1 MKATLMFPLVGA
13 ALAELTA
20 SMAKNNNPI
29 TDKYLALTFSKLIAW
44 ILNFSLTQS
53 LEGLRLCCLLTHA
66 KS

>member
-1 MKATLMFPLVGA
+1 MKATLTFPLVGA

-53 LEGLRLCCLLTHA
+53 LEGLRLYYLLTHV